1 MPNKDRIVGSAK
13 QVKGAAKEAVGRA
26 VGDTKLTAEGAAD
39 KTEGKVQSAVGGI
52 KDTIKEATK
61 GK

>member
-1 MPNKDRIVGSAK
+1 MPDKDRIGGSVK

-39 KTEGKVQSAVGGI
+39 KTECKVQNALGSV
-52 KDTIKEATK
+52 KDTIKEVFK

>member
-1 MPNKDRIVGSAK
+1 MPDKDRIGGSVK

-26 VGDTKLTAEGAAD
+26 VGDAKLTAEGAVD
-39 KTEGKVQSAVGGI
+39 KTEGKVQNALGI
-52 KDTIKEATK
+52 VKDTIKETFK